1 MCTLSYLPKSDGSF
15 YFTSNRD
22 EKLARAKAILPQVYQ
37 HGMNQLL
44 YPKDA
49 QAGGTWLVASS
60 KGYLLCLL
68 NGGVVKHVSSPP
80 YRKSRGLILLEF
92 FKYPSAKAFIK
103 SANFEGIEPFTLII
117 KGPNSFHELRWTG
130 ITLLVKELDALQPA
144 IWSSVT
150 LYEPAVIAA
159 REEFFKQYFGQ
170 LKETQLEDVINFH
183 QFKGNAEM
191 PHSILMNTLPQTQ
204 TLSISALQ
212 VNLDHV
218 MFNYFD
224 LLLDVITQVRLDLET
239 NEPSR
244 QHSL

>member
-1 MCTLSYLPKSDGSF
+1 MCTLSYLPKADGSF

-22 EKLARAKAILPQVYQ
+22 EKLARAKAILPQLYQ
-37 HGMNQLL
+37 HGVNQLL

-68 NGGVVKHVSSPP
+68 NGGLVKHVSSPP

-150 LYEPAVIAA
+150 LYDPAVIVA

-170 LKETQLEDVINFH
+170 LKEVQLEDVINFH

-212 VNLDHV
+212 VNLKHV

-224 LLLDVITQVRLDLET
+224 LLLDAITQVRLDLDT
-239 NEPSR
+239 N
-244 QHSL
+244 